1 MVREA
6 ERMIDVPDR
15 LNSDWYVCARPAGKH
30 CLWCHLTVSW
40 LRNGCLL
47 HRFPSAL
54 PNGATD
60 ETYYVIDMVCLTG
73 MPMYEC
79 TTEFRFFWL
88 SSKLAE
94 SEACNDPSPYHKY
107 RFMTLLV
114 YSCDKEGLKAA
125 YTGQVSYVKDGLLF
139 TIMHSLSSRFLIINS
154 DSLRHAHYESGNT
167 PLVLVWKDESCSQ
180 YVLDTESNG
189 KISNQ
194 QQRVLELLDDGR
206 LATFDDPPVILGC
219 LGNDFVEKRFH

>member
-54 PNGATD
+54 PNGASTNNSS
-60 ETYYVIDMVCLTG
+60 
-73 MPMYEC
+73 
-79 TTEFRFFWL
+79 RFFWL

-139 TIMHSLSSRFLIINS
+139 TIR
-154 DSLRHAHYESGNT
+154 NT

-219 LGNDFVEKRFH
+219 LGNDFVEKVCLNLFLRIHKQRSFCHCSFLDLQMKFASRGSIDKLI